1 MDGSRGI
8 LRAWLHLGHRR
19 FTSATPSQSTLC
31 NNPPASLHSPR
42 RLRIVGHVC
51 IGPIDPSPNPKLV
64 EEGRPNTTFACATS
78 DAFFERPEIGVRAQG
93 SQRALIDGDRSCAK
107 ALRDFENLEALAAPN
122 SIIAIHDMDARTA
135 TSKAETAFHWPRYS
149 TPGFLQP
156 TKPSPKSVVV
166 QCGNKCPV
174 LRFCVLGA

>member
-1 MDGSRGI
+1 VPHHPRG
-8 LRAWLHLGHRR
+8 
-19 FTSATPSQSTLC
+19 TSD
-31 NNPPASLHSPR
+31 PA
-42 RLRIVGHVC
+42 
-51 IGPIDPSPNPKLV
+51 PNPKLV
-64 EEGRPNTTFACATS
+64 EDGRPHATFAIATS
-78 DAFFERPEIGVRAQG
+78 NAFFERPENRVRAQG
-93 SQRALIDGDRSCAK
+93 SQRALIDGDHSLAK
-107 ALRDFENLEALAAPN
+107 ALRGFENLEALAAPN
-122 SIIAIHDMDARTA
+122 SIIAIHDMVPDNMDARTA